1 MLQARLKKGLTTNWH
16 FIGVILFFIIHGYSE
31 HQGLIPLRE
40 LLLLLAVLLAA
51 GLILFG
57 VSRKL
62 FKMQAEKAGLFT
74 SFVLALVLFF
84 SVFQDFFTSIRFL
97 SFIGRLVI
105 FFPLCIA
112 AMIAALVWLK
122 KTGRP
127 FKKGVFFINTVLAV
141 YIIVDLCI
149 IATHFLF
156 PVVQQKD
163 KSLEKLGLRV
173 CDTCARPPVYFV
185 LLDSYFGSAGLREF
199 YQYDNSRV
207 DNFLRQQGFHVTD
220 SAHSNY
226 LHTLFSMASL
236 LNMNYL
242 EGKGS
247 ITIENH
253 YAYKAGVAAV
263 RNNTVCHFFKEQGY
277 QIRNYSIFD
286 IDNIPAGHQS
296 GLMPDKIQLI
306 TQQTMYYRVKKYG
319 PPFLARMKWV
329 PGLEKSIENDFVG
342 NNERMLNLTLSASRE
357 KQEQPVFT
365 YLHLMMPH
373 MPFSYD
379 SVGNRTVPAAAG
391 SVSIEKMDDQFLQYE
406 VYANKRM
413 ITFIEQL
420 KAATRGEAVIV
431 LMSDHGYRPAG
442 RKKRSLACQTLN
454 AVYLPSQNYA
464 GWYNGMTNVN
474 QFRVLFNTL
483 FDQRLPMLKDS
494 IVYY

>member
-1 MLQARLKKGLTTNWH
+1 
-16 FIGVILFFIIHGYSE
+16 
-31 HQGLIPLRE
+31 
-40 LLLLLAVLLAA
+40 
-51 GLILFG
+51 
-57 VSRKL
+57 
-62 FKMQAEKAGLFT
+62 
-74 SFVLALVLFF
+74 
-84 SVFQDFFTSIRFL
+84 
-97 SFIGRLVI
+97 
-105 FFPLCIA
+105 
-112 AMIAALVWLK
+112 
-122 KTGRP
+122 
-127 FKKGVFFINTVLAV
+127 VFFINTVLAV

-342 NNERMLNLTLSASRE
+342 NNERMSNLTLSASRE